1 MTTDTTA
8 TSAAPRSAILRFLG
22 TSAGLAVSIM
32 VMNFA
37 TYGFQMLA
45 ARMLGPE
52 AYGSI
57 ASLLAVCLV
66 VAVLQLG
73 VQATAARRVAAAP
86 DDVGAIEH
94 VIRQVAWRS
103 GVALALVLLV
113 AAPLTERLLHLQ
125 SIYPALMVAA
135 SAIPL
140 TMFGAQAGILQGE
153 RRWLPLGI
161 LYLFNGVPRLL
172 LGIPAMLI
180 RPTEGSAMLAVLLG
194 MVAPIVFGWFAL
206 RRPDAAPG
214 HGFRPVLAET
224 AASSVAL
231 LGFFVLS
238 NADIVM
244 SRNVLSSTDSG
255 LYAGGLIL
263 TKAVLFL
270 PQFVVVVAFPSMST
284 AEERRGALT
293 KSLALVGG
301 LGALAVLGAWIL
313 APVAM
318 IFVGG
323 AQYSAVEHR
332 LWLFAVLGTLLAGLQ
347 LLVYA
352 VLARQGKFSAGL
364 VWIAVAALV
373 AIVSLTVS
381 TLDGLVLTVS
391 CIDALLAA
399 LLLGISMWHMRHD
412 TAPAG

>member
-1 MTTDTTA
+1 MTTDATA
-8 TSAAPRSAILRFLG
+8 TATMPRSAIARFLG

-73 VQATAARRVAAAP
+73 VQATAARRVAANP
-86 DDVGAIEH
+86 DDVSGIEH

-103 GVALALVLLV
+103 GVVLALVLLV

-172 LGIPAMLI
+172 LGIPAMMI

-194 MVAPIVFGWFAL
+194 MIAPVVFGWFAL
-206 RRPDAAPG
+206 RRPDTAPG

-323 AQYSAVEHR
+323 GQYSAVEHR
-332 LWLFAVLGTLLAGLQ
+332 LWLFAVLGTLLSALQ

-364 VWIAVAALV
+364 VWVAVAAV
-373 AIVSLTVS
+373 VGIVSLTVS

-391 CIDALLAA
+391 CVDALLAA
-399 LLLGISMWHMRHD
+399 VLLAISMWHMRHD
-412 TAPAG
+412 AV